1 MATLQLLLLLLLL
14 FFPTLWQVVSL
25 HGAET
30 FSGYSFIMHDLGGS
44 LESGLRSSQRKEFGG
59 VALRI
64 HHFRRC
70 HGNLKFRAG
79 LAKNQLFLTYFSCLS
94 SPSFLNYQIPANRE
108 CDHEFVP
115 LISILPWSL
124 YKFLIF
130 LDVSRNQWNLGWKI
144 ISPCSTSLG
153 YFINVNFYL
162 SASTKRNVG

>member
-1 MATLQLLLLLLLL
+1 MAGDGHA
-14 FFPTLWQVVSL
+14 PIVVVVVVVV
-25 HGAET
+25 
-30 FSGYSFIMHDLGGS
+30 FSNALTSRFTPFIMHDFGGS

-115 LISILPWSL
+115 LISILP
-124 YKFLIF
+124 
-130 LDVSRNQWNLGWKI
+130 
-144 ISPCSTSLG
+144 
-153 YFINVNFYL
+153 
-162 SASTKRNVG
+162 